1 MKHFIQGLLAAFVL
15 VAALGAASV
24 RPTEPFNNPPVTSYR
39 VVPFDS
45 LNAEIARAAAAGEA
59 WPHDPVLVGLHAFS
73 SSPEAL
79 EERSDLTVHWKGR
92 PEEHPKTGELV
103 IVEQD
108 PKDDAEAGEWQ
119 RFEMAK
125 LPDRTWRVTT
135 HYAATRCW
143 RGPHAG
149 SFTRELCP

>member
-1 MKHFIQGLLAAFVL
+1 MKPLTQALLAAFVL

-24 RPTEPFNNPPVTSYR
+24 REEEPFKAPPITSYR
-39 VVPFDS
+39 VLPPDG
-45 LNAEIARAAAAGEA
+45 LNREIDRAVAAGEA
-59 WPHDPVLVGLHAFS
+59 WPRDPVLVGLHAFS

-92 PEEHPKTGELV
+92 PEEHPKSGELV

-108 PKDDAEAGEWQ
+108 AKDDAEAGEWQ
-119 RFEMAK
+119 RFEMAR
-125 LPDRTWRVTT
+125 LPDHTWRVTT

-143 RGPHAG
+143 RGPRAG
-149 SFTRELCP
+149 AWTREPCE

>member
-1 MKHFIQGLLAAFVL
+1 MKPLVQGMLAAFVL

-24 RPTEPFNNPPVTSYR
+24 RPAEPFNNPAVTSYR
-39 VVPFDS
+39 VLPLDN
-45 LNAEIARAAAAGEA
+45 LNAEIAKAAAAGEA
-59 WPHDPVLVGLHAFS
+59 WPRDPVLVGLHAFGS
-73 SSPEAL
+73 GPEAL

-92 PEEHPKTGELV
+92 PEEHPRSGELV

-108 PKDDAEAGEWQ
+108 AKDDAEAGEWQ

-125 LPDRTWRVTT
+125 LPDHTWRVTT

-149 SFTRELCP
+149 SFTREPCP